1 MKATKDGYAA
11 FMENKPGDV
20 SMADHFSPTA
30 SSTKTLKQALTNG
43 H

>member
-20 SMADHFSPTA
+20 SMADQSSPA
-30 SSTKTLKQALTNG
+30 VSSIKTLKEALANG